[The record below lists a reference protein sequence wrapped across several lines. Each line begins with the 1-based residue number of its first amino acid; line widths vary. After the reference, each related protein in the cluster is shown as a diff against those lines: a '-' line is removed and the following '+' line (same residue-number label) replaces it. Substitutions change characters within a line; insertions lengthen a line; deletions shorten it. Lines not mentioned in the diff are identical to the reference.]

1 MSNNNLVSIIMP
13 AYYAE
18 EYIEQ
23 SVRSVI
29 GQTYENWELFIID
42 DCSRDSTL
50 EIIKGLA
57 SEDSRLKVIS
67 LKNNVGPALAR
78 NEGLKLAHGRY
89 IAFLDSDDFWLP
101 KKLQCSL
108 EAMKEQSADLVYT
121 AYRRVNAQGT
131 EEGRL
136 IKVPSTMT
144 YKKLLSNTVITT
156 STVVYDTKRIGKVMM
171 KNVYYDD
178 FSCWLE
184 LLKRGAKSYGLNDDL
199 TRYRISGAESVSGNK
214 LKSAQKVWK
223 QLRTHEKLNFFS
235 TLKVFISYSVRG
247 YLKHRKF

>member
-1 MSNNNLVSIIMP
+1 MP

-18 EYIEQ
+18 DYIEQ

-42 DCSRDSTL
+42 DCSKDSTL

-57 SEDSRLKVIS
+57 SEDSRIKVLS
-67 LKNNVGPALAR
+67 LKDNVGPALAR
-78 NEGLKLAHGRY
+78 NEGLKAAEGRY

-101 KKLQCSL
+101 NKLLYSL
-108 EAMKEQSADLVYT
+108 QAMNEQAVDLIYT
-121 AYRRVNAQGT
+121 AYRRVNAKGT
-131 EEGRL
+131 KEGRL

-156 STVVYDTKRIGKVMM
+156 STVVYDTKNIGKAMM
-171 KNVYYDD
+171 ANVYYDD

-184 LLKRGAKSYGLNDDL
+184 LLKKGAKSYGLNNDL
-199 TRYRISGAESVSGNK
+199 TRYRVSGTESVSGNK
-214 LKSAQKVWK
+214 LKSAKKVWK
-223 QLRTHEKLNFFS
+223 QLRSHEKLNFFL
-235 TLKVFISYSVRG
+235 TLKVFISYSIRG